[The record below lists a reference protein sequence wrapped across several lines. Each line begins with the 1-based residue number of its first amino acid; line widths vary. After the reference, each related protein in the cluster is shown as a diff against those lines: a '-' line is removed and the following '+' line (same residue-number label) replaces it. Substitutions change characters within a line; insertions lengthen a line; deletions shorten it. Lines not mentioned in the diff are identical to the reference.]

1 MLKIDYLC
9 DWRLHTKSI
18 SHGVRTA
25 DLVCGLQSHKI
36 DYLFMLGMEG
46 DHCIYSCTSTILQE
60 DSNAFQLASSV
71 EQELDEDQLF
81 TTSMELP
88 VHPWSKG
95 NLVCL
100 NPTMSL
106 LPMSNLI
113 YFWYQGFVF
122 TSTSK
127 MGQMDWYGQLHASEL
142 EKQDVRNKNQEWPNF
157 LRECMCISRISLLL
171 NGALHDLTLY
181 Y

>member
-1 MLKIDYLC
+1 
-9 DWRLHTKSI
+9 
-18 SHGVRTA
+18 
-25 DLVCGLQSHKI
+25 
-36 DYLFMLGMEG
+36 MLGMEG

-81 TTSMELP
+81 MTSMELP

-113 YFWYQGFVF
+113 YF
-122 TSTSK
+122 
-127 MGQMDWYGQLHASEL
+127 
-142 EKQDVRNKNQEWPNF
+142 
-157 LRECMCISRISLLL
+157 
-171 NGALHDLTLY
+171 
-181 Y
+181 